1 MNLIVDDGD
10 TTRSNRKNILNPKFR
25 LVGLASVSHKEFQNC
40 TVLCYA
46 RHFFNKGEKIGELS
60 DDNYE
65 DKNKENTKETPIYE
79 KINVAR
85 RQSVGKKVDP
95 KQEIK
100 ETNEKFQNKK
110 DTKLINDDDDM
121 DLPEGVI
128 KIERQEKIVTEGN
141 VKKKICKIK
150 KFKEDGTVEVE
161 VTKQSI

>member
-1 MNLIVDDGD
+1 MAEREWWFNNTFII
-10 TTRSNRKNILNPKFR
+10 SN
-25 LVGLASVSHKEFQNC
+25 
-40 TVLCYA
+40 VLFIKA
-46 RHFFNKGEKIGELS
+46 I
-60 DDNYE
+60 D
-65 DKNKENTKETPIYE
+65 E